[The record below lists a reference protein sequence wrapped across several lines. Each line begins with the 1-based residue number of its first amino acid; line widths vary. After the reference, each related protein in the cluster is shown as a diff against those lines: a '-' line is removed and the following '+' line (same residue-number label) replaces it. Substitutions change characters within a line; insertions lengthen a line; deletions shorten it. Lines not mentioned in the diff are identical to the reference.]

1 MTDDQEPSEGTVRHW
16 RDDGVL
22 TIELSNPGR
31 RNALTWTMYEE
42 LFRLFSTVNDDPEVR
57 VVVLRG
63 AGGSFAAGTDI
74 RQFVNFQTAEDGIE
88 YERWMGRLVATLLS
102 VRVPVVGVVE
112 GPAVGGGLM
121 LAASCDVLVAADNA
135 RFGVPIARTLGNVVP
150 PAVVLRLRERLG
162 PGRTMAML
170 LTSTLVEAEEAA
182 TAGFV
187 HAVAPA
193 ESLEDTAGDVVGRI
207 ARGAPLT
214 LAGIKEIDRRLGGV
228 DTVGAAEDVLADCY
242 GSEDFAEGVAA
253 FVERREPR
261 WKGR

>member
-1 MTDDQEPSEGTVRHW
+1 MTDQQESSEGTVRHW

-42 LFRLFSTVNDDPEVR
+42 LFRLFGMINDDGQVR

-63 AGGSFAAGTDI
+63 ADGAFAAGTDI
-74 RQFVNFQTAEDGIE
+74 RQFLNFQTAEDGIE
-88 YERWMGRLVATLLS
+88 YERWMGRLVTTLLS

-162 PGRTMAML
+162 PARTMAML
-170 LTSTLVEAEEAA
+170 LTSTLVDAEEAA
-182 TAGFV
+182 SAGFV
-187 HAVAPA
+187 HAVVPA
-193 ESLEDTAGDVVGRI
+193 EHLEETAGDVVGRI

-214 LAGIKEIDRRLGGV
+214 LAGIKEIDRRLGAV
-228 DTVGAAEDVLADCY
+228 DTVGVAEDVLAACY
-242 GSEDFAEGVAA
+242 GSQDFAEGVAA
-253 FVERREPR
+253 FVERREPQ

>member
-1 MTDDQEPSEGTVRHW
+1 MTDQQEPSDGTVRHW
-16 RDDGVL
+16 HDDGVL
-22 TIELSNPGR
+22 TVELSNPGR
-31 RNALTWTMYEE
+31 RNALSWTMYEE
-42 LFRLFSTVNDDPEVR
+42 LFRLFSTVNDDAAVR

-63 AGGSFAAGTDI
+63 ADGAFAAGTDI

-88 YERWMGRLVATLLS
+88 YERWMGQLVATLLS

-121 LAASCDVLVAADNA
+121 LAASCDILVAADNS

-162 PGRTMAML
+162 PGRTIAML
-170 LTSTLVEAEEAA
+170 LTSTLIDADEAA

-187 HAVAPA
+187 HAVVPA
-193 ESLEDTAGDVVGRI
+193 ERLEDAAGDVVGRI

-214 LAGIKEIDRRLGGV
+214 LAGIKEIDRRLGAV
-228 DTVGAAEDVLADCY
+228 DAVDPAEDILATCY
-242 GSEDFAEGVAA
+242 GSEDFAEGVTA
-253 FVERREPR
+253 FVERREPQ